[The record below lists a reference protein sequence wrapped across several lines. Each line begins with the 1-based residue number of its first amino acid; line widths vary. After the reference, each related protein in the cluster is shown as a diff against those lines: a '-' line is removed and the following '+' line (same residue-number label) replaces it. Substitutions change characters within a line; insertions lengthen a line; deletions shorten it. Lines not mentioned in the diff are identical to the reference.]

1 MSKDMSVESEFL
13 IERRRLS
20 RRVGFW
26 RAAAFIAL
34 LALILG
40 AGAYFGGVDLKH
52 RNAHIARININGVIT
67 GDDGTL
73 KLIKDVAES
82 NAAAVILRINSP
94 GGTVTGSEAL
104 YNALRKLNEKK
115 PVVTFVDGLA
125 ASGGYIAAIG
135 GDHIVARRTAIVGS
149 IGVLFQYP
157 DVVKLLDNLGVKVES
172 IKSSPLKASPSPVEA
187 TTPEARAAI
196 ASVLKDNFDWFKTLV
211 AERRALKPNEIEI
224 VADGRVFSGAQG
236 LGNKL
241 VDAIGNEDDAVAWL
255 EKAKKISPR
264 LPIEDW
270 KVEDVTS
277 RFGLAENAATIAR
290 NLGLTP
296 LATLIELAAPAKTS
310 VVLDGALV
318 IWQPSLDISKP

>member
-1 MSKDMSVESEFL
+1 MSLENEFQ
-13 IERRRLS
+13 IERRRLT

-26 RAAAFIAL
+26 RAAAFLVL

-40 AGAYFGGVDLKH
+40 AGAYFGGGELKH
-52 RNAHIARININGVIT
+52 RNAHIARISINGLIT
-67 GDDGTL
+67 GDDATL
-73 KLIKDVAES
+73 KLIKNVADS
-82 NAAAVILRINSP
+82 KASAVILRVNSP

-115 PVVTFVDGLA
+115 PVATFVDGLA
-125 ASGGYIAAIG
+125 ASGGYIAALG
-135 GDHIVARRTAIVGS
+135 GDHIVARRTSIVGS

-172 IKSSPLKASPSPVEA
+172 IKSGPLKAAPSPIET

-196 ASVLKDNFDWFKTLV
+196 ASVVKDNFDWFKTLV
-211 AERRALKPNEIEI
+211 AERRQLKADELNI

-241 VDAIGNEDDAVAWL
+241 VDAIGNEDDAVSWL
-255 EKAKKISPR
+255 EKQKQIPAN

-270 KVEDVTS
+270 KADDLAES
-277 RFGLAENAATIAR
+277 WGLAESAASVSRVLGFHALAHLLDMMAQREKIA
-290 NLGLTP
+290 
-296 LATLIELAAPAKTS
+296 
-310 VVLDGALV
+310 VLDGALV
-318 IWQPSLDISKP
+318 LWQPSLEISMP